1 MSKIKRI
8 EIRNFLG
15 IDEFGLDAEKIN
27 IFKGPKGSGKSSILE
42 GIEKTFTNKNRRTEV
57 IKHGTDEATLFVA
70 LDDGLEVD
78 RRLRTDKADY
88 LKVRKGEEGVP
99 STEKFLKSFIN
110 GLGNGNVYKCNAYE
124 SKDKEEI

>member
-1 MSKIKRI
+1 MQVWLGTRTRTLEKRERTI
-8 EIRNFLG
+8 
-15 IDEFGLDAEKIN
+15 EKIN

>member
-27 IFKGPKGSGKSSILE
+27 IFK
-42 GIEKTFTNKNRRTEV
+42 
-57 IKHGTDEATLFVA
+57 
-70 LDDGLEVD
+70 
-78 RRLRTDKADY
+78 
-88 LKVRKGEEGVP
+88 
-99 STEKFLKSFIN
+99 
-110 GLGNGNVYKCNAYE
+110 E